1 MTGGSTEEPVLP
13 RIGLTTYLEQ
23 ARWGVW
29 DTRAAL
35 LPVTYAAMVA
45 AVGALP
51 VLLPPIV
58 PPDICAAAVTA
69 VEGIDGL
76 VLTGGTDVDPDR
88 YGASAHAST
97 DAPRGERDG
106 WELALLR
113 AALDVDL
120 PVLAVCRGVQLLNVA
135 CGGTLHQHLPE
146 VLGGDAHRPTAGV
159 FGAVT
164 VSVEPGSRL
173 AAIVDEAPEVRCH
186 HHQAIDALGAGLTV
200 SARAADGTIEA
211 VELAGHRFA
220 LGVQWHPEEVGDQ
233 RLFAALVVASR

>member
-1 MTGGSTEEPVLP
+1 MNGDGPDGQGVR
-13 RIGLTTYLEQ
+13 RIGLTTYLER

-35 LPVTYAAMVA
+35 LPATYASMVA

-58 PPDICAAAVTA
+58 PADVAAAAAAAVT
-69 VEGIDGL
+69 GIDGL
-76 VLTGGTDVDPDR
+76 VLTGGTDVDPER
-88 YGASAHAST
+88 YGAAAHGET
-97 DAPRGERDG
+97 DAPRVERDG

-135 CGGTLHQHLPE
+135 AGGTLHQHLPE
-146 VLGGDAHRPTAGV
+146 VLGDEVHRPAVGV
-159 FGAVT
+159 FGVVT

-173 AAIVDEAPEVRCH
+173 AAIVDDAPEVRCH
-186 HHQAIDALGAGLTV
+186 HHQGIDRLGAGLTV
-200 SARAADGTIEA
+200 TARAGDGTIEA
-211 VELAGHRFA
+211 VELAGYRFA
-220 LGVQWHPEEVGDQ
+220 LGVQWHPEEAGDD
-233 RLFAALVVASR
+233 RLFGALVDASR